1 MMGGFTLHQYDTFDL
16 TKAWFNNYVRKL
28 MS

>member
-1 MMGGFTLHQYDTFDL
+1 MMGGFTLHQYDTFYK